1 MLLSVDCFKM
11 SVIIGCYESRC
22 IPTLHCQKQDF
33 GTEFYWLWINTL
45 AVVVGLLNSMPP
57 WQKSLYASSPFPLNL
72 EALLAH
78 PCLIPLLTQT
88 TFPGREMP
96 MVAVSGVSL
105 DPQVC
110 FPQSFRW
117 TFRNDFHLE
126 LILDG
131 WLDPACWGW
140 QGLLVGETK
149 SGCNLC
155 YIIDVYNNS
164 SLRKSESRTTETSL
178 VDPRRHLVID
188 ALRQLICWG
197 ENPWAA
203 IFLSWDFHS
212 FMVHHGWLSS
222 RREMLNLFATGNIHS
237 SAVLGIWW
245 AI

>member
-22 IPTLHCQKQDF
+22 IPAHLHCQKQDF
-33 GTEFYWLWINTL
+33 STEFYWLWIKAL
-45 AVVVGLLNSMPP
+45 APVMVFLNSMLP
-57 WQKSLYASSPFPLNL
+57 WQKSLYASSPFPLNV

-88 TFPGREMP
+88 TFPGQEML

-110 FPQSFRW
+110 FPPSFLW

-131 WLDPACWGW
+131 WLGPACWGW
-140 QGLLVGETK
+140 EGLLVGEAE

-164 SLRKSESRTTETSL
+164 SLHKRESRTMETS
-178 VDPRRHLVID
+178 VDPPCCLVID
-188 ALRQLICWG
+188 ALRQLIHWG
-197 ENPWAA
+197 KT
-203 IFLSWDFHS
+203 L
-212 FMVHHGWLSS
+212 
-222 RREMLNLFATGNIHS
+222 
-237 SAVLGIWW
+237 
-245 AI
+245 